1 MMRLINKIFITK
13 SIVILF
19 GVTMLFSC
27 ENKMSEIDKLTSK
40 DINTDNHIENLDMI
54 YTDSGI
60 VKLRLKAPVAI
71 IHEEKDEPHKEFPDG
86 LEVFFFKD
94 RDSVVENYL
103 KANYGINYEKKDLTE
118 VRGNV
123 VVVNDKG
130 DTLKTEKLFWDSKKK
145 IIFSDELVR
154 ILQKDQVIIGE
165 DGFEADEGF
174 SYYSIKNS
182 SGDLNVDGDK
192 EKQ

>member
-1 MMRLINKIFITK
+1 MMRFINKIFITR
-13 SIVILF
+13 SIVVLI
-19 GVTMLFSC
+19 GIAMLFSC
-27 ENKMSEIDKLTSK
+27 ENKMSEIDKLTSSE
-40 DINTDNHIENLDMI
+40 INTDNNITNLDMI

-60 VKLRLKAPVAI
+60 VKLRLKAPIAI
-71 IHEEKDEPHKEFPDG
+71 IHDEKDEPYKEFPDG

-94 RDSVVENYL
+94 RDTVVENYL

-118 VRGNV
+118 VRGDV

-145 IIFSDELVR
+145 LIFSEELVR
-154 ILQKDQVIIGE
+154 IIQKDQVIIGE
-165 DGFEADEGF
+165 DGFEADESF

-182 SGDLNVDGDK
+182 SGDISVDDK
-192 EKQ
+192 DEEK